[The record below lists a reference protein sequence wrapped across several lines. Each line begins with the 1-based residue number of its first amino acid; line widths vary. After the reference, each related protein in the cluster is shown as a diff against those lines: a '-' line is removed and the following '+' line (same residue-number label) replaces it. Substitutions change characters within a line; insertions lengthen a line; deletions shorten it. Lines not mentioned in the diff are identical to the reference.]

1 MAYGP
6 TFLYSI
12 FPPHKKIVSSRAEEL
27 EAFQNGWRDTP
38 FSEVEIDAARLAA
51 KIPVQEQTKVEK
63 QNMPVEIPAQEP
75 TPVEKQD
82 IESQPN
88 AERPDTTATDGQE
101 GEKTARKRGRPRKQ
115 TSEDLS

>member
-1 MAYGP
+1 MPYGP

-12 FPPHKKIVSSRAEEL
+12 FPPHKKIVYSRAEEL

-38 FSEVEIDAARLAA
+38 FSDIEIDAARLAA
-51 KIPVQEQTKVEK
+51 EVPVQEQFE
-63 QNMPVEIPAQEP
+63 PVLPEESQEDL
-75 TPVEKQD
+75 T
-82 IESQPN
+82 ESQPN

-115 TSEDLS
+115 ASEDLI